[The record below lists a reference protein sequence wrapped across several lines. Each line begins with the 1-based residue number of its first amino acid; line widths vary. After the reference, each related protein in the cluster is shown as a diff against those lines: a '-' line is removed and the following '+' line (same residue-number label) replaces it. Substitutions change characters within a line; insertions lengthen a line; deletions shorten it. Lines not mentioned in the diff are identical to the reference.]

1 MIRRVNDGIILKDI
15 LSKAQI
21 AFSNCPSEN
30 QAYLIKAY
38 IDFVAT
44 VYINEIDQLLEHV
57 SGINFEL

>member
-44 VYINEIDQLLEHV
+44 VYINEIDQLL
-57 SGINFEL
+57 